1 MNSLKATEKGLEIGA
16 AVTFTDLSKKLKE
29 LIHSMPGNLCYVHRF
44 LSGFIFCTTKS
55 SSYEGICCD
64 TGNVEVVCRS
74 TDKECRC
81 ECALQEHHYLCLHV
95 HTYVCILVLGRKSL

>member
-1 MNSLKATEKGLEIGA
+1 MNSLKVTEKGLEIGA

-29 LIHSMPGNLCYVHRF
+29 LIYSMPGNLCYVHSF
-44 LSGFIFCTTKS
+44 LSAFIFCTIKS

-74 TDKECRC
+74 TDKERGC
-81 ECALQEHHYLCLHV
+81 ECVLRAPLPLATMY
-95 HTYVCILVLGRKSL
+95 ILMFVF